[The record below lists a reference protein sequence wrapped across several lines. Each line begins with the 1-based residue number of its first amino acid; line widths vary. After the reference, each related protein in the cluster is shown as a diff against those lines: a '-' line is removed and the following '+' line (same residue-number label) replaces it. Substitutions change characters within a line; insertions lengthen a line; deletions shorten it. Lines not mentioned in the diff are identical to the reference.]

1 MGKKLAT
8 LSILGAGIT
17 WGMIGIFVRR
27 LTSFGYDSMEIA
39 ALRSFVALFFMMIVL
54 LIYNKNLFKIRW
66 RDIWCYIGTGILSLT
81 FFNICY
87 FKSIQMTSLS
97 VAAILLYT
105 APSMVMILSAIL
117 FKEKIT
123 MRKVFSIL
131 LAFAGCIFVT
141 GVLGNTKTITGIGV
155 ITGLGSGF
163 GYALYS
169 VFSRYA
175 LDKKYHSLTITLYT
189 FLFASI
195 GILPLIK
202 ISHIKEI
209 MMDNPESAFVAIG
222 LGTVSTV
229 CPYILYTFGLS
240 RIEASNASIIASIE
254 PVVATLI
261 GVFAFR
267 EMMEIQGIFGVLLV
281 ILSIIMV
288 NVKIPN
294 KEV

>member
-27 LTSFGYDSMEIA
+27 LTSFGFDSMEIA

-54 LIYNKNLFKIRW
+54 LIYNINLFRIRW

-81 FFNICY
+81 FFNVCY

-105 APSMVMILSAIL
+105 APSMVMLLSAVL
-117 FKEKIT
+117 FKEKVT

-141 GVLGNTKTITGIGV
+141 GVLGSTKTITGIGV

-195 GILPLIK
+195 GIFPLIK
-202 ISHIKEI
+202 ISNVKEI
-209 MMDNPESAFVAIG
+209 MMDKPESVLVAIG

-240 RIEASNASIIASIE
+240 RIEASKASIIASIE

-261 GVFAFR
+261 GVFAFH

-281 ILSIIMV
+281 IISIIII
-288 NVKIPN
+288 NVKLPN